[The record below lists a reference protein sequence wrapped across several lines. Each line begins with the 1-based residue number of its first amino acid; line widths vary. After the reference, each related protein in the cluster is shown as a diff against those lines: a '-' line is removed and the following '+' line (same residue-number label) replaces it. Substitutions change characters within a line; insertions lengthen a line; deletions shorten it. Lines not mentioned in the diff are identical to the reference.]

1 VKNFV
6 LYSLVASL
14 MTVAAPGGEQGPL
27 STDPQGNDQHESRRK
42 EFVAPIVFQAA
53 GPNALSI
60 QATVDQFKAALGG
73 INNGNNPSAPTGR
86 REINWDGGGS
96 TATSPGPT
104 PFTVFLNSRG
114 ALMTT
119 PGSGFV
125 QAPLD
130 GLVTTFGNPTYLTE
144 FQPFSPVRFF
154 SPISSNITDVD
165 FFIPGGGDIPAVTTG
180 FGVVFS
186 DVDQPDGGPGKRLG
200 RNPSTFVEYFDADG
214 DRLYS
219 AAVPA
224 SPGKASL
231 SFFAVFFTDARI
243 AKVRITTGDVEPGQ
257 DDERRKDIV
266 MMDDFIYGEPKIV
279 Q

>member
-1 VKNFV
+1 
-6 LYSLVASL
+6 
-14 MTVAAPGGEQGPL
+14 
-27 STDPQGNDQHESRRK
+27 
-42 EFVAPIVFQAA
+42 
-53 GPNALSI
+53 
-60 QATVDQFKAALGG
+60 
-73 INNGNNPSAPTGR
+73 
-86 REINWDGGGS
+86 
-96 TATSPGPT
+96 
-104 PFTVFLNSRG
+104 VFLNTRG

-144 FQPFSPVRFF
+144 FQPFSLVRFF
-154 SPISSNITDVD
+154 SPISSNVTEVD

-186 DVDQPDGGPGKRLG
+186 DVDQPDGGPGKLLG

-231 SFFAVFFTDARI
+231 SFFAVLFTDARI